1 MTVTG
6 RPYDKHAL
14 LKRARLL
21 RLMEPSALADLAER
35 ARVVEIERDE
45 RLVSEGERLSSLPFV
60 ASGRLRMA
68 HIGADGRQLA
78 IGSAGPGECVG
89 AAEALSSSRARG
101 DIFALERSV
110 VVLAP
115 VGIVDRA
122 MRDDPAFARSIAIGL
137 ADLHVRST
145 DALKGFTLDAPAR
158 LAAEIFRLALAS
170 GGSGAASPSFRLPTT
185 KGQLAAEL
193 GLAPE
198 SLSRAFARLREEG
211 LLTTRGR
218 DVIVHDLK
226 GLASLGSGYT
236 SSR

>member
-1 MTVTG
+1 MTATG
-6 RPYDKHAL
+6 RPYDAHDL

-21 RLMEPSALADLAER
+21 RLMEPSALSDLADR
-35 ARVVEIERDE
+35 SRIVRIDRDE
-45 RLVSEGERLSSLPFV
+45 RLVSEGDPLSSLPFV
-60 ASGRLRMA
+60 GAGRLRMA
-68 HIGADGRQLA
+68 HIDADGRQLA
-78 IGSAGPGECVG
+78 IGSAGPGECIG

-101 DIFALERSV
+101 DIFALELSV

-115 VGIVDRA
+115 VRVVDRA
-122 MRDDPAFARSIAIGL
+122 MRDDPAFARSVAIGL

-158 LAAEIFRLALAS
+158 LAAEMFRLALAS
-170 GGSGAASPSFRLPTT
+170 GPSGAASPSFRLPTT

-211 LLTTRGR
+211 LLTTSGR
-218 DVIVHDLK
+218 DVVVHDLK

-236 SSR
+236 RAR